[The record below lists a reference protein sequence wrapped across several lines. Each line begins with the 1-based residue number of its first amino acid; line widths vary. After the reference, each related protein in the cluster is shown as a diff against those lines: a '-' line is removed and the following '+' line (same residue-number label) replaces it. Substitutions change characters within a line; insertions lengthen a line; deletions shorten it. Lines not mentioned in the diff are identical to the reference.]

1 MIREV
6 GVATQSR
13 EAPGKLALV
22 RAFINSRVVEEGT
35 DALGTP
41 EALTAN
47 TASTPAVV
55 ATGPGFAPN
64 TGALSVASVVTFA
77 TDVFGL
83 VPPPLTARARK

>member
-1 MIREV
+1 MYKHIAR
-6 GVATQSR
+6 SR
-13 EAPGKLALV
+13 IEIEAIHRRRGAV
-22 RAFINSRVVEEGT
+22 QDSAG
-35 DALGTP
+35 AGTP

-47 TASTPAVV
+47 SVSTPAVV

-64 TGALSVASVVTFA
+64 TGALRVASVVTLA